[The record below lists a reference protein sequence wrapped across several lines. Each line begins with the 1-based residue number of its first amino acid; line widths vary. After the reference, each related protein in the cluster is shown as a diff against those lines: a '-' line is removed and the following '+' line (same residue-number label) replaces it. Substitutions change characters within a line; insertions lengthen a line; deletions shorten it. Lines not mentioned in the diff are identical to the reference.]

1 MPAPGPLAGAALVGL
16 GGAADAAARY
26 GGVRA
31 ASRGAAGA
39 AGGPHAWAVT
49 AINLS
54 GSALLG
60 GLSAAPGVGAG
71 ARLLLGTG
79 ACGGFTTFSTY
90 AVESAGLLQAGRLSV
105 LALHLLLNGV
115 GCPVCA
121 LAGGSLVRAL
131 AA

>member
-1 MPAPGPLAGAALVGL
+1 MPAPGPLGGAALVGL
-16 GGAADAAARY
+16 GGAAGAVARYGVVRAAAR
-26 GGVRA
+26 
-31 ASRGAAGA
+31 RGAAGA
-39 AGGPHAWAVT
+39 THSWAVT

-60 GLSAAPGVGAG
+60 GLAAAPGAGAG

-90 AVESAGLLQAGRLSV
+90 SVESAGLLQAGRLSV
-105 LALHLLLNGV
+105 LALHFILNGV

-131 AA
+131 AV